1 MTKTNRCDF
10 RSMGECGC
18 HVGSCQQQ
26 SRPAAPTVIFS
37 WRQHAAAITFGIVVT
52 LICAG
57 TMHALQKQER
67 QAQIEARV

>member
-1 MTKTNRCDF
+1 MTCHF
-10 RSMGECGC
+10 RTHRECGC
-18 HVGSCQQQ
+18 PVGSCQQQ
-26 SRPAAPTVIFS
+26 PATQAPVVSFS
-37 WRQHAAAITFGIVVT
+37 WRQHAAAITFGIVVA